1 MTKRCRECRRR
12 CEPAELVRNNRC
24 GHLSL
29 CKLCY
34 NDTRRISRKAAKKS
48 PEQLVRRNERKRA
61 RYLLLVNGGMLPC
74 DARRSA

>member
-1 MTKRCRECRRR
+1 MTKCCRECQRR
-12 CEPAELVRNNRC
+12 CELAELVRNNKC

-34 NDTRRISRKAAKKS
+34 NDTRRINRVAARKS
-48 PEQLVRRNERKRA
+48 PEQLERRNERKRA
-61 RYLLLVNGGMLPC
+61 RYMRLVSGGMLPQ